1 MPARSTPGPLLGL
14 ALRCLI
20 RSGKGKGAAQTCR
33 APCNHSAHHGPG
45 QVPVRWATAATGSC
59 SRLQNTPSA
68 AHPVLLVAVPALVPA
83 HCAVPPGLLHRA
95 HRRPSPLRLP
105 LLSLGLSSLALFLFF
120 SPLPIASLSF
130 LSTTAIYRAN
140 RLQAGQ
146 SLFFWYCLSSSQ
158 SFLFARC
165 FCEPAAPVTHCLCP
179 SGWHC
184 IRFLPAF
191 SGFLVLPGR
200 TSIDKAIWPTF
211 SRSRVFFLWKE
222 KLPIGVKQNKTKQK
236 KKKNKIHILMAIG
249 ISRRL

>member
-20 RSGKGKGAAQTCR
+20 RSGKGKGAAQTCW
-33 APCNHSAHHGPG
+33 APCNHSAPHHGPG

-68 AHPVLLVAVPALVPA
+68 AHPGLLVAVPALVPA
-83 HCAVPPGLLHRA
+83 HCAVPPGLLRRA

-146 SLFFWYCLSSSQ
+146 SLFFGIACQALSHSFLRAASANQQLQ
-158 SFLFARC
+158 SFIVSAR
-165 FCEPAAPVTHCLCP
+165 PV
-179 SGWHC
+179 G
-184 IRFLPAF
+184 IAF
-191 SGFLVLPGR
+191 VFYPLFLVSWSFLDERRSTKLFGQLSLVR
-200 TSIDKAIWPTF
+200 GFFF
-211 SRSRVFFLWKE
+211 SFGKRSYQSV
-222 KLPIGVKQNKTKQK
+222 
-236 KKKNKIHILMAIG
+236 
-249 ISRRL
+249 